1 MTVSQIVMSVV
12 VLFFIFLIVMM
23 ILSYTKYTVD
33 KIETRK
39 NREAE
44 LRKIELYT
52 LIDPFKLDDLL
63 QRWVHTYIER
73 YILNNFRIHNVEFI
87 NQDSVKLMMKEVSTQ
102 IVLEMS
108 DMYLTLLKLKYNL
121 NKDEDLIKYVYNLVA
136 DDTILSVSDYNRSE

>member
-12 VLFFIFLIVMM
+12 VLFYIFLIVMM